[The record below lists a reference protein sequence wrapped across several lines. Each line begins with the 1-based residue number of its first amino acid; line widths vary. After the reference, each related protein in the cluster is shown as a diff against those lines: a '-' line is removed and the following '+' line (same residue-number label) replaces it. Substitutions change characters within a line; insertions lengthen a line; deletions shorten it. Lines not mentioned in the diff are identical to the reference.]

1 MQDRNA
7 RLKTLKADHVTPQ
20 ELAALGDGKLAY
32 VKPMSSDEVI
42 RLYPG
47 APALEPGL
55 KLFALLSADGTP
67 IMLTDSRDAAIA
79 GAWEQELRTVALH

>member
-7 RLKTLKADHVTPQ
+7 RHKSIIPGGVSPQ

-32 VKPMSSDEVI
+32 VKQMLSDDII

-47 APALEPGL
+47 APTLEPGM
-55 KLFALLSADGTP
+55 KLFALLSADGSP

-79 GAWEQELRTVALH
+79 GAWEQELSTVALH

>member
-32 VKPMSSDEVI
+32 VKPMSSDEVT

-79 GAWEQELRTVALH
+79 GAWEQELKTVALH